1 MKSNAL
7 ILVESSGELIS
18 INDAEDSAVNI
29 QIHAYIQIFPCVDL
43 GFLSG
48 DKHFVSLEE
57 DTLRNA
63 TVLNSILQ
71 DVKGVIIQIVVN
83 SALADAVVL
92 IGALDNGLLE
102 IGLKVQDL

>member
-1 MKSNAL
+1 MLGQIRRVLFHVDHCTSLNERIIRVSFGSMKSNAL

-48 DKHFVSLEE
+48 D
-57 DTLRNA
+57 
-63 TVLNSILQ
+63 
-71 DVKGVIIQIVVN
+71 
-83 SALADAVVL
+83 
-92 IGALDNGLLE
+92 
-102 IGLKVQDL
+102 

>member
-1 MKSNAL
+1 
-7 ILVESSGELIS
+7 
-18 INDAEDSAVNI
+18 
-29 QIHAYIQIFPCVDL
+29 
-43 GFLSG
+43 
-48 DKHFVSLEE
+48 VSLEE

>member
-48 DKHFVSLEE
+48 D
-57 DTLRNA
+57 
-63 TVLNSILQ
+63 
-71 DVKGVIIQIVVN
+71 
-83 SALADAVVL
+83 
-92 IGALDNGLLE
+92 
-102 IGLKVQDL
+102 

>member
-1 MKSNAL
+1 M
-7 ILVESSGELIS
+7 
-18 INDAEDSAVNI
+18 
-29 QIHAYIQIFPCVDL
+29 
-43 GFLSG
+43 
-48 DKHFVSLEE
+48 SLEE